1 MHRISRGT
9 RVGVNNAGR
18 FFFLVLVVRQ
28 ENILTAVRFIPTTY
42 CLQTRSQHWSRNLAR
57 PIGVKH
63 GEIET
68 RGEARGVRS
77 NAMVFVYPRRMFVRR
92 TIFLRPKQAIKLQFQ
107 VAALRDAFG
116 EALHFFQEFLLH
128 YLSPARSEKIRSNI
142 AYRNLLKP
150 MSLAFSRKH

>member
-1 MHRISRGT
+1 MP
-9 RVGVNNAGR
+9 AG
-18 FFFLVLVVRQ
+18 FFLCWWFGRRYSDSCWVHSDHTLPADPIATLEPKSRAS
-28 ENILTAVRFIPTTY
+28 NW
-42 CLQTRSQHWSRNLAR
+42 CQTRRDRN
-57 PIGVKH
+57 
-63 GEIET
+63 E
-68 RGEARGVRS
+68 GEAQGVRS

-116 EALHFFQEFLLH
+116 EVLHFFQEFLLH

-142 AYRNLLKP
+142 AYRYLLKP